1 MWCKSGP
8 PDIHYHGDSSNKNNC
23 DGVDDGGVNIKCD
36 DDDNCG
42 DFESILNCG
51 EDKDSLGDSIDD
63 GGVNTNGGSDSDFGD
78 GKTRVGCSDN
88 TAGNDGNS
96 NDDGSGINTN
106 DNDCDDEDD
115 SDTDGDNDDNV
126 ADGDKDDGGGNDA
139 DGGSNGGG
147 GGGNDEG
154 GDNVDSDAKDGCR
167 GIDVIDFDLED
178 DIDFEDDDGVKNEF
192 FQSNFVS
199 ISTIFDVYLK
209 FPGSIRCK
217 QS

>member
-1 MWCKSGP
+1 MWCKSGL
-8 PDIHYHGDSSNKNNC
+8 PDIHYHGDSSNENNC
-23 DGVDDGGVNIKCD
+23 DGVDDGGVNIKFD
-36 DDDNCG
+36 DDANCG
-42 DFESILNCG
+42 DFESILDSG
-51 EDKDSLGDSIDD
+51 EDKNSLGDSIDD
-63 GGVNTNGGSDSDFGD
+63 GGVDTNGGSDPDFGY

-88 TAGNDGNS
+88 AAGNDGNS
-96 NDDGSGINTN
+96 NDDGSGIDTN
-106 DNDCDDEDD
+106 DNDCDKDD
-115 SDTDGDNDDNV
+115 SDIDGDNDD
-126 ADGDKDDGGGNDA
+126 GDGNDA

-167 GIDVIDFDLED
+167 DIDVIDFDLED

-192 FQSNFVS
+192 LQSNFVS

>member
-1 MWCKSGP
+1 MWCKSGL
-8 PDIHYHGDSSNKNNC
+8 PDIHYHGDSSNENNC
-23 DGVDDGGVNIKCD
+23 DGVDDGGVNIKFD
-36 DDDNCG
+36 DDANCG
-42 DFESILNCG
+42 DFESILDCG
-51 EDKDSLGDSIDD
+51 EDKNSLGDSIDD
-63 GGVNTNGGSDSDFGD
+63 GGVDTNGGSDPDFGY

-88 TAGNDGNS
+88 AAGNDGNS
-96 NDDGSGINTN
+96 NDDGSGIDTN
-106 DNDCDDEDD
+106 DNDCDKDD
-115 SDTDGDNDDNV
+115 SDIDGDNDD
-126 ADGDKDDGGGNDA
+126 GDGNDA

-167 GIDVIDFDLED
+167 DIDVIDFDLED

-192 FQSNFVS
+192 LQSNFVS
-199 ISTIFDVYLK
+199 ISTIFEVYLK

>member
-1 MWCKSGP
+1 MWCKSGL
-8 PDIHYHGDSSNKNNC
+8 PDIHYHGDSSNENNC
-23 DGVDDGGVNIKCD
+23 DGVDDGGVNIKFD
-36 DDDNCG
+36 DDANCG
-42 DFESILNCG
+42 DFESILDCG
-51 EDKDSLGDSIDD
+51 EDKNSLGDSIDD
-63 GGVNTNGGSDSDFGD
+63 GGVDTNGGSDPDFGY

-88 TAGNDGNS
+88 AAGNDGNS
-96 NDDGSGINTN
+96 NDDGSGIDTN
-106 DNDCDDEDD
+106 DNDCDKDD
-115 SDTDGDNDDNV
+115 SDIDGDNDD
-126 ADGDKDDGGGNDA
+126 GDGNDA

-147 GGGNDEG
+147 GDGNDEG

-167 GIDVIDFDLED
+167 DIDVIDFDLED

-192 FQSNFVS
+192 LQSNFVS

>member
-1 MWCKSGP
+1 MWCKSGL

-23 DGVDDGGVNIKCD
+23 DGVDDGGVNIKFD
-36 DDDNCG
+36 DDANCG

-51 EDKDSLGDSIDD
+51 EDKNSLGDSIDD
-63 GGVNTNGGSDSDFGD
+63 GGVDTNGGSDPDFGY

-88 TAGNDGNS
+88 AAGNDGNS
-96 NDDGSGINTN
+96 NDDGSGIDTN
-106 DNDCDDEDD
+106 DNDCDEDD
-115 SDTDGDNDDNV
+115 SDIDGDNDD
-126 ADGDKDDGGGNDA
+126 GDGNDA

-147 GGGNDEG
+147 GVGNDEG
-154 GDNVDSDAKDGCR
+154 DDNVDSDAKDGCR
-167 GIDVIDFDLED
+167 DIDVIDFDLED

-192 FQSNFVS
+192 LQSNFVS